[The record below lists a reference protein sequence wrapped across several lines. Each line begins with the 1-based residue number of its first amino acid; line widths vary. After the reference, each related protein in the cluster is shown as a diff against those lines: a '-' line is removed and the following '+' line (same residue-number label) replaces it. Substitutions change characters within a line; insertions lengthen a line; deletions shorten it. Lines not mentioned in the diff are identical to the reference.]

1 MGYFDALKKHGVPF
15 DENLVVYGGFNEG
28 DGIVEFRKLL
38 RLNPMPDVIF
48 AVNDPVAIGAF
59 IQIKEKGFKIPDDI
73 ALVGFSNNPI
83 SALIDPPLTT
93 VHQPSYEIGRTAAR
107 LLLKEIKNHRKE
119 IHHETIVLKTRLIIR
134 KST

>member
-15 DENLVVYGGFNEG
+15 DENLMVYGRFNEG